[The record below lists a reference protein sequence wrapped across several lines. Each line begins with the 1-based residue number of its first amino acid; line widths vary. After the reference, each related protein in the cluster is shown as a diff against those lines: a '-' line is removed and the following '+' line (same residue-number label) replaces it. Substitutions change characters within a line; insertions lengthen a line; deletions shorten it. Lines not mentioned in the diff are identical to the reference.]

1 MVRVRIG
8 DLLNETG
15 IDLRDYSKMKE
26 RLILQLLSINEIGQN
41 LDQIPHCKIEDM
53 VLICRFDLGAANDG
67 RLTALVTNDLL
78 NLYDIDEHQLFHDAM
93 LVVESNRPSVINK
106 MDDILL
112 KLLLETGEFI
122 DMDWGSSPFY
132 VASVT
137 DECCNGACVI
147 CYPGFLDRAA
157 NKIGGDFFIL
167 PSSIH
172 EVLLLPDNLPDN
184 GMLIKETPEY
194 LESMVRE
201 VNQTLA
207 PDERLSNFVYH
218 YDSKAKIFETA
229 RDFEARKR
237 S

>member
-1 MVRVRIG
+1 MVRVRIS

-15 IDLRDYSKMKE
+15 IDLRDYSKMKG
-26 RLILQLLSINEIGQN
+26 RLILQLLSTNEIGQI
-41 LDQIPHCKIEDM
+41 LDKIPHRKVEDM
-53 VLICRFDLGAANDG
+53 VLICRFDLGTANDG
-67 RLTALVTNDLL
+67 LLTALVTNKFLDL
-78 NLYDIDEHQLFHDAM
+78 YGIDEKQLFHDAM
-93 LVVESNRPSVINK
+93 LVAESNRPSIINK

-112 KLLLETGEFI
+112 GLLLEAGVFI

-132 VASVT
+132 IASVT
-137 DECCNGACVI
+137 DGCNGACVI

-172 EVLLLPDNLPDN
+172 EVLLLPDN
-184 GMLIKETPEY
+184 GMLTKEAPEY

-201 VNQTLA
+201 VDQTLA

-218 YDSKAKIFETA
+218 YDSKAKVFETA
-229 RDFEARKR
+229 RQFEARKR
-237 S
+237 L

>member
-8 DLLNETG
+8 DLLNEAG
-15 IDLRDYSKMKE
+15 IDLRDYSKMKG

-41 LDQIPHCKIEDM
+41 LDQIPHRKIEDM

-112 KLLLETGEFI
+112 NAGIPLGA
-122 DMDWGSSPFY
+122 DWGRAPLY

-137 DECCNGACVI
+137 DGSNGACVI
-147 CYPGFLDRAA
+147 CYPGFLDYAA

-172 EVLLLPDNLPDN
+172 EVLLLPENEIDTREVT
-184 GMLIKETPEY
+184 GEH
-194 LESMVRE
+194 LEELVRE
-201 VNQTLA
+201 VNRTQVA
-207 PDERLSNFVYH
+207 PDERLSDFAYH
-218 YDSKAKIFETA
+218 YNSKAKVFETT

>member
-1 MVRVRIG
+1 MVRVRIS

-15 IDLRDYSKMKE
+15 IDLRDYSKMKG
-26 RLILQLLSINEIGQN
+26 RLILQLLSTNEIGQI
-41 LDQIPHCKIEDM
+41 LDQIPHRKVEDM
-53 VLICRFDLGAANDG
+53 VLICRFDLGTANDG
-67 RLTALVTNDLL
+67 LLTALITNKFLDL
-78 NLYDIDEHQLFHDAM
+78 YGIDEHQLFHAAM
-93 LVVESNRPSVINK
+93 LVAESNRPSIINK

-112 KLLLETGEFI
+112 GLLLEAGVFI

-137 DECCNGACVI
+137 DGCNGACVI

-172 EVLLLPDNLPDN
+172 EVLLLPDN
-184 GMLIKETPEY
+184 GMLPKEAPEY

-207 PDERLSNFVYH
+207 PDERLSNMVYH
-218 YDSKAKIFETA
+218 YDSKAKVFETA
-229 RDFEARKR
+229 RHFEARKR
-237 S
+237 LQS

>member
-8 DLLNETG
+8 DLLNEAG
-15 IDLRDYSKMKE
+15 IDLRDYSKMKG

-41 LDQIPHCKIEDM
+41 LDQIPHRKIEDM

-67 RLTALVTNDLL
+67 RLTALVTNELLDL
-78 NLYDIDEHQLFHDAM
+78 YGIDEHQLFHDAM
-93 LVVESNRPSVINK
+93 LVTELNRPSVINK

-112 KLLLETGEFI
+112 KLLLEAGVFI
-122 DMDWGSSPFY
+122 DMDCWGSSPFY

-137 DECCNGACVI
+137 DECNGACVI

-172 EVLLLPDNLPDN
+172 EVLLLPDN
-184 GMLIKETPEY
+184 GMLIKEAPKY

-201 VNQTLA
+201 VNQTLE

-218 YDSKAKIFETA
+218 YDSKAKVYENA
-229 RDFEARKR
+229 RHFEARKR

>member
-1 MVRVRIG
+1 MVRVRIS

-15 IDLRDYSKMKE
+15 IDLRDYSKMKG
-26 RLILQLLSINEIGQN
+26 RLILQLLSTNEIGQI
-41 LDQIPHCKIEDM
+41 LDKIPHRKVED
-53 VLICRFDLGAANDG
+53 RFDLGTANDG
-67 RLTALVTNDLL
+67 LLTALVTNKFLDL
-78 NLYDIDEHQLFHDAM
+78 YGIDEKQLFHDAM
-93 LVVESNRPSVINK
+93 LVAESNRPSIINK

-112 KLLLETGEFI
+112 GLLLEAGVFI

-132 VASVT
+132 IASVT
-137 DECCNGACVI
+137 DGCNGACVI

-172 EVLLLPDNLPDN
+172 EVLLLPDN
-184 GMLIKETPEY
+184 GMLTKEAPEY

-218 YDSKAKIFETA
+218 YDSKAKVFETA
-229 RDFEARKR
+229 RQFEARKR
-237 S
+237 L

>member
-8 DLLNETG
+8 DLLNEAG

-26 RLILQLLSINEIGQN
+26 QLILQLLSINEIGQN
-41 LDQIPHCKIEDM
+41 LDQIPHCKIGDM
-53 VLICRFDLGAANDG
+53 VLICRFDLGAASDG
-67 RLTALVTNDLL
+67 RLTTLVTNDLL
-78 NLYDIDEHQLFHDAM
+78 NLYDIDEDQLFHDAM
-93 LVVESNRPSVINK
+93 LVAEANRPSVINK

-112 KLLLETGEFI
+112 NLLLEAGVFI

-172 EVLLLPDNLPDN
+172 EVLLLPDN
-184 GMLIKETPEY
+184 GMLIKGTSEY

-218 YDSKAKIFETA
+218 YDSKAKVFETA

>member
-1 MVRVRIG
+1 MIRVRIS

-15 IDLRDYSKMKE
+15 IDLRDYSKMKG
-26 RLILQLLSINEIGQN
+26 RLILQLLSTNEIGQI
-41 LDQIPHCKIEDM
+41 LDQIPHRKVEDM
-53 VLICRFDLGAANDG
+53 VLICRFDLGTTNDG
-67 RLTALVTNDLL
+67 LLTALVTNKFLDL
-78 NLYDIDEHQLFHDAM
+78 YGIDEKQLFHDAM
-93 LVVESNRPSVINK
+93 LVAESNRPSIINK

-112 KLLLETGEFI
+112 ELLLEAGVFI
-122 DMDWGSSPFY
+122 DMDWDSSPFY

-137 DECCNGACVI
+137 DGCNGACVI

-172 EVLLLPDNLPDN
+172 EVLLLPDN
-184 GMLIKETPEY
+184 GMLTKEAPEY

-218 YDSKAKIFETA
+218 YDSKAKVFETA
-229 RDFEARKR
+229 RQFEARKR
-237 S
+237 L